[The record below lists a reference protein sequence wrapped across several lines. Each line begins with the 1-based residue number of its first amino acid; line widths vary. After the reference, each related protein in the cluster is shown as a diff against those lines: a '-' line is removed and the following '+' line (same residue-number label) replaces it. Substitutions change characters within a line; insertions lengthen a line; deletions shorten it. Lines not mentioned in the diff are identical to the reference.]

1 MGGKAC
7 HQIKMTAKSY
17 EKVYRRSNWGQMI
30 LDAMKFCLTVKY
42 EHCSE
47 FRDLLKKSVDKYI
60 VYRRTSMSK
69 KQADAWG
76 VKAIG
81 NNYVCPNLL
90 NRLLMELHTNGR
102 LECRLPDGAF
112 DFINFIKTTTE

>member
-1 MGGKAC
+1 
-7 HQIKMTAKSY
+7 
-17 EKVYRRSNWGQMI
+17 
-30 LDAMKFCLTVKY
+30 
-42 EHCSE
+42 
-47 FRDLLKKSVDKYI
+47 
-60 VYRRTSMSK
+60 MSK